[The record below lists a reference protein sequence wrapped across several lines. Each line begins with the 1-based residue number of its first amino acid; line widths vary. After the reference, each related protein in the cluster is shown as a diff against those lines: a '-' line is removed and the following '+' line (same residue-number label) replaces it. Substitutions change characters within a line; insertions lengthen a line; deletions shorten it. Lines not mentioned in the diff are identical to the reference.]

1 MIGGAGTPCPKCMT
15 LRWFLTT
22 AAALIAGLYLQPDWA
37 VKVTG
42 LLPSPLTIGL
52 GICGAGILGFAVGLW
67 RMR

>member
-1 MIGGAGTPCPKCMT
+1 MTGGAGTPYPKCVT
-15 LRWFLTT
+15 PRWFLIT

-37 VKVTG
+37 VQVTG

-52 GICGAGILGFAVGLW
+52 GICGVGSLGFAIGLW